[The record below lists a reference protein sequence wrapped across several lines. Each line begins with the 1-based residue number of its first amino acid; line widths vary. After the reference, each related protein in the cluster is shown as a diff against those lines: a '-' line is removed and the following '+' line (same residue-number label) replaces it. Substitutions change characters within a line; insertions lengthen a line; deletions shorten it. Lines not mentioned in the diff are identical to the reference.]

1 MELNTIISFLNDLRR
16 NNNREWF
23 KENEN
28 KYRKSK
34 ELFEHFL
41 DILIPPLHQIDASI
55 DVISSKDCIF
65 RIYRDVRF
73 SKNKEPYKNNFGAF
87 ISKGGRK
94 SPYAGYYIHIEPGS
108 SFIGGGIYMP
118 ESKILNAIRTEIYN
132 NTSEYKSIINDP
144 SFKKYFPAIF
154 GEKLK
159 MAPKGFPKDFE
170 DIELLKNK
178 HYALAHN
185 VKDEFW
191 SDNGLFD
198 NIMDIFKT
206 QYPFNRFMNEAV
218 EKAL

>member
-1 MELNTIISFLNDLRR
+1 MELNSIITFLNDLKS

-23 KENEN
+23 KENE
-28 KYRKSK
+28 KEYRKSK

-41 DILIPPLHQIDASI
+41 DMLIPPLKQIDDSI
-55 DVISSKDCIF
+55 DVRSSKDCIF

-108 SFIGGGIYMP
+108 SFVGGGIYMP
-118 ESKILNAIRTEIYN
+118 ESKVLNAIRNEIYT
-132 NTSEYKSIINDP
+132 NTGDYKDIIGDT
-144 SFKKYFPAIF
+144 SFKKYFPGIY

-159 MAPKGFPKDFE
+159 MAPKGFPADYE

-178 HYALAHN
+178 HYALACN
-185 VKDEFW
+185 VDDKFW
-191 SDNGLFD
+191 SDNNLFN
-198 NIMDIFKT
+198 NIMDIFRV

-218 EKAL
+218 EKAV